1 MADEQNIPLSVL
13 RSYSPHPDK
22 LDLTG
27 LTQDEITHGIKSS
40 KLPDYIRYKQYL
52 TDTNEAVAQLA
63 EMIIQFAVN
72 LGLDPDQ
79 TLDWARKLQQA
90 VPQSEFDSWIATLLD
105 GGPSI
110 FMNTLSELKAT
121 YPNGA
126 AGVALVRE
134 TDPAK
139 IYIWNG
145 SAWEYFGNYQGIEVA
160 DNSLTTVKFKDK
172 SITRAKLDDDLAD
185 KLNEF
190 IESRHGNVTLGS
202 NILGMKQEIN
212 NLSSGLMKAATNL
225 IDNTNVAKWF
235 DGGGNTMAL
244 SKQDSTLVVTGKGT
258 NPNVHLQQNIATI
271 SGLKKYYVKTRFL
284 VESDKTE
291 TVSFL
296 VPNAAKD
303 YVISTDTDSQADK
316 FTVGVWKEVSFIVDA
331 NVNLNR
337 LAIIFRH
344 ANAADSMGAV
354 VKVDPVVLIDI
365 TDLFGTGNEWNA
377 PAMYNLL
384 AKNDRMTF
392 EKNAR
397 LNPRKVERFSF
408 IKDFGAVGDG
418 VTDDTEAIRR
428 ALDYGGIIIFTKG
441 TYLVSGTMRIKD
453 NTILNCRADNI
464 KFKLADTYTLSPYA
478 WRQDYIDYFPVFVTP
493 RGTKNVEI
501 YGLDLEGSQMWTDH
515 IQVGLAIETAE
526 NVTVKYCKVNK
537 INYHPE
543 NAPARPSGQWRQGWN
558 MLVMRSEDVEVSN
571 SEFEYGGYE
580 CFRVGDDSKNIKV
593 HHNKLSYGW
602 RTVFQILKG
611 CENIEFSDNEV
622 TQDDFGLYDTHAAL
636 TFHSTI
642 DKPIKNV
649 KILRNKINAKVYLD
663 NPSGPVALSTVDKY
677 SEDFTVEG
685 NEIVSNGYAMLYNG
699 GGFFKFKNNKIRA
712 QTTALGVTNMG
723 IRRIDISGN
732 DIETTTNSCVS
743 INSMSTAM
751 RRVRIKDNDLKTAS
765 DKNAI
770 TFGGTADV
778 ISPMI
783 SGNIVEQ
790 SGNSVYL
797 PNNVKKPIVT
807 GNDFSGSSSR
817 YIADTEGIYANNLD

>member
-1 MADEQNIPLSVL
+1 MIYLAGTDFSHLTNDELI
-13 RSYSPHPDK
+13 K
-22 LDLTG
+22 
-27 LTQDEITHGIKSS
+27 GIKALD
-40 KLPDYIRYKQYL
+40 LPDYIRSKAYGIDVRETL
-52 TDTNEAVAQLA
+52 AQMT
-63 EMIIQFAVN
+63 EMTIQLGVN
-72 LGLDPDQ
+72 LGLSPEDA
-79 TLDWARKLQQA
+79 LLWARKLQET
-90 VPQSEFDSWIATLLD
+90 VSQSDFDSWVATLLD

-110 FMNTLSELKAT
+110 FMNTLSELQTT

-139 IYIWNG
+139 IYVWNG
-145 SAWEYFGNYQGIEVA
+145 SVWEYFGNYQGIEVA

-202 NILGMKQEIN
+202 NILGLKQEIN
-212 NLSSGLMKAATNL
+212 NLSSNLMKAATNL

-235 DGGGNTMAL
+235 DGGGNTMTL
-244 SKQDSTLVVTGKGT
+244 SKQDSSLVVTGKGT
-258 NPNVHLQQNIATI
+258 NANVQLQQNIGTI
-271 SGLKKYYVKTRFL
+271 SGAKKYYVKTRFL
-284 VESDKTE
+284 VESDKTH

-303 YVISTDTDSQADK
+303 YVISTNTISQAEK
-316 FTVGVWKEVSFIVDA
+316 FTMGVWKEVSFIVDT

-337 LAIIFRH
+337 LAVIFRH

-354 VKVDPVVLIDI
+354 VKVDPVVLIDM

-428 ALDYGGIIIFTKG
+428 ALDYGGIIIATAG
-441 TYLVSGTMRIKD
+441 TYLVSGTLRIRS
-453 NTILNCRADNI
+453 NTKFICDADNV
-464 KFKLADTYTLSPYA
+464 KFKLADTYSLSPFA
-478 WRQDYIDYFPVFVTP
+478 WRPDYLDYYPIFVTP
-493 RGTKNVEI
+493 RDTKNVEI
-501 YGLDLEGSQMWTDH
+501 YGLDLEGSSTFTDQ
-515 IQVGLAIETAE
+515 IQVGIAIESTE
-526 NVTVKYCKVNK
+526 NVLIKNCKVNN

-543 NAPARPSGQWRQGWN
+543 QAPPRPSGQFRTGWN
-558 MLVMRSEDVEVSN
+558 IAIFRSKNVEVDNVKAS
-571 SEFEYGGYE
+571 YGGYE
-580 CFRVGDDSKNIKV
+580 VIRVGDHCDGVKIHHSKF
-593 HHNKLSYGW
+593 SYGW

-611 CENIEFSDNEV
+611 SKNIEFSDNEV
-622 TQDDFGLYDTHAAL
+622 IQDDFDTSDTHAAI
-636 TFHSTI
+636 TFHSTAE
-642 DKPIKNV
+642 DPIENV
-649 KILRNKINAKVYLD
+649 KILRNNIKAKVFLD
-663 NPSGPVALSTVDKY
+663 NPSGPIAISSVDNYCKNFTY
-677 SEDFTVEG
+677 EDNTIE
-685 NEIVSNGYAMLYNG
+685 SNGYWMLYNG
-699 GGFFKFKNNKIRA
+699 AGTLIVSGNKGTA
-712 QTTALGVTNMG
+712 GTTAIAATNHG
-723 IRRIDISGN
+723 LEKVVIEN
-732 DIETTTNSCVS
+732 NFVETTNNSCIS
-743 INSMSTAM
+743 INATT
-751 RRVRIKDNDLKTAS
+751 RELRKVRIKDNDLKTAS

-778 ISPMI
+778 ISLMI

-797 PNNVKKPIVT
+797 PANVKKPIVT

-817 YIADTEGIYANNLD
+817 YIADIEGIYASNLD